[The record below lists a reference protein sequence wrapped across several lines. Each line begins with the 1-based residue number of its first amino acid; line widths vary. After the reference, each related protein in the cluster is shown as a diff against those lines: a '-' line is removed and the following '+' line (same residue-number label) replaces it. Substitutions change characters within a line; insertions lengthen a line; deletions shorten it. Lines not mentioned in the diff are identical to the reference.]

1 MAKLQNKMTL
11 TNETTGNETTGNETT
26 GNEMTGNEI
35 VPTEFVPTDDNMYE
49 PDEADFDYNEYA
61 AILEAIGAGEND
73 WITVY
78 QLSGDGTKAE
88 IIIGVSGQ
96 IDRFFKVSCL
106 MTSNTFRFLCIDFIT
121 STVVTRDSIER
132 INEYRVR
139 LGLVPWT
146 LESAY
151 RDYFGGL
158 IHLAP
163 PF

>member
-26 GNEMTGNEI
+26 GNEI
-35 VPTEFVPTDDNMYE
+35 VPTEFVPTDENMYE
-49 PDEADFDYNEYA
+49 PDEADFQYNEYA

-78 QLSGDGTKAE
+78 QLSGDGTNAE

-151 RDYFGGL
+151 RDYFSWRGW
-158 IHLAP
+158 
-163 PF
+163 